1 LHLREFHSTYLG
13 MMTMT
18 DKEKALLD
26 LLERTGGEVTAE
38 NESRLAGDIVDI
50 WGEQNSA
57 DLDDQELM
65 TAAIAIVE
73 KLRLKLRGGDTLD
86 AHLYPDITDTKQ

>member
-1 LHLREFHSTYLG
+1 MT
-13 MMTMT
+13 TMT

-26 LLERTGGEVTAE
+26 LLERTGGAVTAE

>member
-1 LHLREFHSTYLG
+1 
-13 MMTMT
+13 MT
-18 DKEKALLD
+18 DKENALLD

-38 NESRLAGDIVDI
+38 NESRLAADIVDI

-73 KLRLKLRGGDTLD
+73 KLKLKLRGGDALD
-86 AHLYPDITDTKQ
+86 AQLYPNITDTKQ